1 MRKAILLTPGP
12 TQVPEEA
19 LAVASMPIMHHRTP
33 QFEAI
38 FAEVE
43 EGLKYIFQ
51 TKNPVLIFASSGTG
65 AMESSIVNTLSQ
77 GDKVIAVVG
86 GKFGERWAEI
96 AKAYGLNLIQL
107 DIPWDTAVKP
117 DAIKK
122 AIDENPDVKAV
133 LTTLSETSTGATTD
147 IKSIAEFTKNKDILL
162 IVDAISGLGVVD
174 LKTDEWGVDVVL
186 AGSQK
191 GLMIP
196 PGLAFVSISDK
207 AKKFMETSKLPKYY
221 FDWKSSLKN
230 LEKKTTPFTP
240 GISLIMQ
247 LNEAI
252 KIIKEEGLEN
262 VFARH
267 SRLAKALR
275 AAISA
280 IGLELYNK
288 DTGDA
293 CTAVKSPEG
302 IDGEK
307 LVKICRDKYKV
318 TITGGQS
325 ELKGKIFRIS
335 TMGNVSENDVILG
348 ISAVERGLAELG
360 YKFEAGAGVAAAM
373 RALAEV

>member
-1 MRKAILLTPGP
+1 MRKSILLTPGP

-38 FAEVE
+38 FAEAE
-43 EGLKYIFQ
+43 EELKYVFQ

-65 AMESSIVNTLSQ
+65 AMESSIVNTLSPE
-77 GDKVIAVVG
+77 DKVIAVVG

-117 DAIKK
+117 DAIKQ

-133 LTTLSETSTGATTD
+133 LTTLSETSTGSVTD
-147 IKSIAEFTKNKDILL
+147 IKSIAELTRNKDILL

-174 LKTDEWGVDVVL
+174 LKTDEWGVDVVI

-196 PGLAFVSISDK
+196 PGLAFVSVSEK
-207 AKKFMETSKLPKYY
+207 AKKFMEASKLPKYY

-240 GISLIMQ
+240 GISLIIQ
-247 LNEAI
+247 LNEAL
-252 KIIKEEGLEN
+252 KLIKEEGLEN

-275 AAISA
+275 DAISA
-280 IGLELYNK
+280 LGLELYNK

-293 CTAVKSPEG
+293 CTAVKVPDG

-307 LVKICRDKYKV
+307 LVKLCRDKFKV

-335 TMGNVSENDVILG
+335 TMGNVSENDVVLG
-348 ISAVERGLAELG
+348 ISAIERGLLELG
-360 YKFEAGAGVAAAM
+360 YKFEVGKAVAAAM
-373 RALAEV
+373 KSLVYA